1 MKKKIKTKT
10 KTKQNKKTHTEKRDL
25 TENRLLANWVPVI
38 KYWPP
43 QAATTATATKTS
55 LKK

>member
-1 MKKKIKTKT
+1 MEKKTKT
-10 KTKQNKKTHTEKRDL
+10 KKHTEQRDL

-43 QAATTATATKTS
+43 YGNNDGDCYENVA
-55 LKK
+55 